1 MYKPDNRITSSELSR
16 LRYPRLLL
24 AGVLVMSWLGFTE
37 EALKAASVQETSLA
51 ESGVVKVWEEQLTLP
66 TYRVD
71 PPDTNPMFFR
81 NEVYQGAKKK
91 IYPYP
96 FQDKVTRIRE
106 DKTYRALHL
115 ENDYLS
121 LVVLP
126 ELGGRLFTATDKTNG
141 YDFFYRQNVIKPAL
155 IGMLGAWI
163 SGGIEWCVF
172 HHHRNTTFMPVD
184 YALQDNADGSKTVW
198 IGETERRHRMRW
210 IIGLTLYLSLI
221 HI

>member
-1 MYKPDNRITSSELSR
+1 M
-16 LRYPRLLL
+16 
-24 AGVLVMSWLGFTE
+24 
-37 EALKAASVQETSLA
+37 
-51 ESGVVKVWEEQLTLP
+51 
-66 TYRVD
+66 
-71 PPDTNPMFFR
+71 
-81 NEVYQGAKKK
+81 
-91 IYPYP
+91 
-96 FQDKVTRIRE
+96 
-106 DKTYRALHL
+106 
-115 ENDYLS
+115 
-121 LVVLP
+121 LP

-210 IIGLTLYLSLI
+210 IIGLTLYPDRSYIETTVKFFNRTSQDHSILYWANVAVHADDDYQVLFPPSVQMATYHSKNDFIISLTLFPFLGGNI
-221 HI
+221 GDGFPNRPNIYFPKNCGG